1 MLQIVEALLNS
12 YYISNT
18 QKYAHYSQGIF
29 FISISI
35 LFMAKLCTTKNYCDL
50 LKSYRIFLTSKKR
63 QNLSVLEEGDQWAV
77 SLLL

>member
-1 MLQIVEALLNS
+1 
-12 YYISNT
+12 
-18 QKYAHYSQGIF
+18 
-29 FISISI
+29 
-35 LFMAKLCTTKNYCDL
+35 MAKLCTTKNYCDL